1 MPAEGLA
8 EKSDN
13 YGTKTAKIMGP
24 SVMEGP
30 TLYTL
35 DILEFPGVSSGKGN
49 SLFREI
55 KKIIPA
61 LADKILNFR
70 IEVHPG
76 AAQVAGF
83 LLRL

>member
-13 YGTKTAKIMGP
+13 YGTKTAKIRGP
-24 SVMEGP
+24 P
-30 TLYTL
+30 LWRTPPFTPL
-35 DILEFPGVSSGKGN
+35 DILEFPGVSRGKG
-49 SLFREI
+49 SHLFREI
-55 KKIIPA
+55 KILPA

-83 LLRL
+83 LLRF

>member
-1 MPAEGLA
+1 
-8 EKSDN
+8 
-13 YGTKTAKIMGP
+13 
-24 SVMEGP
+24 MEGP

-35 DILEFPGVSSGKGN
+35 DILEFPGVSRGKGN

-55 KKIIPA
+55 KILPA

>member
-13 YGTKTAKIMGP
+13 YGTKTAKIKGP
-24 SVMEGP
+24 SVMESP

-35 DILEFPGVSSGKGN
+35 DILEFPGVSRGKGN

-55 KKIIPA
+55 KILPA

-70 IEVHPG
+70 IKVHPG